1 MTIAADMFRCVT
13 AIVSCLLDPCFVFC
27 WFDCVDFDVDTMIC
41 KCFRKA
47 FFFSIMN
54 PVFLCLISLNI
65 LVFNSIESVDDA
77 GEFA

>member
-1 MTIAADMFRCVT
+1 MTIAADMFRCAT
-13 AIVSCLLDPCFVFC
+13 AIISCLLDPCFVFC
-27 WFDCVDFDVDTMIC
+27 WFDCVDFDVDTMFP
-41 KCFRKA
+41 KGV
-47 FFFSIMN
+47 FFSIMN

>member
-1 MTIAADMFRCVT
+1 MF
-13 AIVSCLLDPCFVFC
+13 PKGVFL
-27 WFDCVDFDVDTMIC
+27 FHYESGVL
-41 KCFRKA
+41 
-47 FFFSIMN
+47 FFFSVMN